1 MNHRHA
7 HRVLQIALFSFNSV
21 NNEFRNDDF
30 SCSMCRLSV
39 SDAAVSFLIIT
50 WPLKII
56 RSPAYVLYST
66 SLIEVQC
73 FDLQPFPLIIALLAN
88 LEFFF
93 DFVERTKTLQMTF
106 ARQWSRLS
114 HRIHTEDLS
123 WTTMIWI
130 CTKKPL
136 VELLLKFHVII
147 AISGALTPFS

>member
-1 MNHRHA
+1 MNYRHA
-7 HRVLQIALFSFNSV
+7 HRGLQIALFSSNSV

-39 SDAAVSFLIIT
+39 SDPAVSFLVGT
-50 WPLKII
+50 WSLKII
-56 RSPAYVLYST
+56 RAPAYVLYSA

-73 FDLQPFPLIIALLAN
+73 FDLEPFPLMIALFAN

-106 ARQWSRLS
+106 ARRKSRLS

-123 WTTMIWI
+123 WTTMILI
-130 CTKKPL
+130 FMKKP
-136 VELLLKFHVII
+136 
-147 AISGALTPFS
+147 